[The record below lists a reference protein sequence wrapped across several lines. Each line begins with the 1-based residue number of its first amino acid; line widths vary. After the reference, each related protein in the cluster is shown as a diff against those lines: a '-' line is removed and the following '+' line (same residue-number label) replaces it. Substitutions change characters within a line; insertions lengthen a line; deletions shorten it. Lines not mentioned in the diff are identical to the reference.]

1 MFNYIKIYY
10 ILVDSLTKCSIK
22 DNQCVIN
29 SFEKVLHVI
38 GETGIPEFDLVPID
52 PMKITNVSVNVLDA
66 VTLTIQDGVIKGFK
80 TCEVKKYR

>member
-1 MFNYIKIYY
+1 MFQKM
-10 ILVDSLTKCSIK
+10 
-22 DNQCVIN
+22 
-29 SFEKVLHVI
+29 LHDI
-38 GETGIPEFDLVPID
+38 GEAGIPEFDLVPID